1 MKKRTMWKKREAVEV
16 SMPPREG
23 QFRSSCYHLHC
34 ARLEVEEEMK
44 KKKKKMMQKEDAIA
58 AELQKLGAQIHL
70 LQLLLMLMI
79 LSE

>member
-1 MKKRTMWKKREAVEV
+1 MKKRTMWKKREAVEA

-34 ARLEVEEEMK
+34 ARLGVEEEMK

-58 AELQKLGAQIHL
+58 AELQMLVAQIHL
-70 LQLLLMLMI
+70 QSLLLLMMI
-79 LSE
+79 LLE